1 MTKASTTK
9 RRPTPA
15 ELALLQALW
24 RRGPSTVRELHDSL
38 PEDRQTGYTTVLKLM
53 QIMYDKGLV
62 TRDESR
68 RAHVYSATKS
78 KRETQ
83 RQLLN
88 DFIDRVYEGAATTL
102 AVQALNQT
110 DTINDDDAAR
120 LRRSLDEL
128 ENRLV

>member
-1 MTKASTTK
+1 MVKAPTTK

-38 PEDRQTGYTTVLKLM
+38 PEDKQTGYTTVLKLM

-68 RAHVYSATKS
+68 RAHVYSAAKS

-83 RQLLN
+83 RQLLG

-102 AVQALNQT
+102 AVQALSQS
-110 DTINDDDAAR
+110 DSINDDDVAR

-128 ENRLV
+128 ENRV

>member
-1 MTKASTTK
+1 MAKVSTTK

-15 ELALLQALW
+15 ELALLQVLW

-68 RAHVYSATKS
+68 RAHVYAATKS

-83 RQLLN
+83 RQLLG
-88 DFIDRVYEGAATTL
+88 DFIERVYEGAATTL

-110 DTINDDDAAR
+110 ESINDDDVAR

-128 ENRLV
+128 EHRA